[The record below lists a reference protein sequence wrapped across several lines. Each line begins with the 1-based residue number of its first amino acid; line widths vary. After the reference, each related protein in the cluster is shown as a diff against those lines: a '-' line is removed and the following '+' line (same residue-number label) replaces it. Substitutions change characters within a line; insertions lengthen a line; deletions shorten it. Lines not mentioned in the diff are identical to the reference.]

1 MSYLKTY
8 TLFYDKLEKSNYFLE
23 SILET
28 LDEPTQGRLISFLLS
43 APLGD
48 GGQWD
53 MLCNLVRKYGVVPKE
68 AMPETVASSA
78 TQRNDSCPD
87 KKAS

>member
-1 MSYLKTY
+1 MNQL
-8 TLFYDKLEKSNYFLE
+8 
-23 SILET
+23 
-28 LDEPTQGRLISFLLS
+28 QGRLISFLLS

-68 AMPETVASSA
+68 AMPEQFPHLLHV
-78 TQRNDSCPD
+78 
-87 KKAS
+87 K